1 MIGYGRGSQKG
12 YTPSIIVGLK
22 YPNFYGA
29 IIYIYIYFIWINIE
43 YEKNKIINLN
53 TIDTGMIFKI
63 PLLELQLFIFY
74 HDMYHYD
81 DKHFI

>member
-43 YEKNKIINLN
+43 YEINKNN
-53 TIDTGMIFKI
+53 
-63 PLLELQLFIFY
+63 
-74 HDMYHYD
+74 
-81 DKHFI
+81 